1 MATEYGALL
10 HDHIYNGDGSPKY
23 VGTLDENRSTNFQ
36 SVLPWVDAVVDRAK
50 QSTAEFAAAVDK
62 LPVFEAPKPVE
73 KKARKI
79 FDHYDVDGT
88 GALGFD
94 EVLLGVKA
102 LGITATAAEVR
113 PIFDE
118 ADKDKSGAIEM
129 HEFAGIC
136 EGVANMR
143 QGRAADGARLL
154 QAASA
159 LHAQAHSEPLVL
171 VAEGEVPTLIRCA
184 GSGHRAVEQL
194 GLAALAAVAEAP
206 QADCAAA
213 IVSRGSAFG
222 AVLSKLNTLE
232 CGLPSVRQGA
242 RLLAALCREA
252 SEAKE
257 MGTRRGIRLRLY
269 EHAAPLLHGPF
280 GELCLA
286 CCDQGDVQTAQHIS
300 HVLQAFAMEN
310 ELLPKLCTDGGGASL
325 RLACS
330 LAGRCQDGFTRAACV
345 ETIAAA
351 AEDGE
356 HTWKLIGFNAI
367 PPLLLASSLPQSPGE
382 PPCADTASRALKSLR
397 YDGLWKGVAGVDP
410 LEDVRRRG
418 GVGIASARK

>member
-1 MATEYGALL
+1 
-10 HDHIYNGDGSPKY
+10 
-23 VGTLDENRSTNFQ
+23 
-36 SVLPWVDAVVDRAK
+36 
-50 QSTAEFAAAVDK
+50 
-62 LPVFEAPKPVE
+62 
-73 KKARKI
+73 
-79 FDHYDVDGT
+79 
-88 GALGFD
+88 
-94 EVLLGVKA
+94 
-102 LGITATAAEVR
+102 
-113 PIFDE
+113 
-118 ADKDKSGAIEM
+118 
-129 HEFAGIC
+129 
-136 EGVANMR
+136 
-143 QGRAADGARLL
+143 
-154 QAASA
+154 
-159 LHAQAHSEPLVL
+159 
-171 VAEGEVPTLIRCA
+171 
-184 GSGHRAVEQL
+184 
-194 GLAALAAVAEAP
+194 
-206 QADCAAA
+206 
-213 IVSRGSAFG
+213 
-222 AVLSKLNTLE
+222 
-232 CGLPSVRQGA
+232 
-242 RLLAALCREA
+242 
-252 SEAKE
+252 

-300 HVLQAFAMEN
+300 HVLQAFAMEA